1 MATRNGNLRQK
12 ESALRAFNICI
23 LTSSYQRRDKRIAVS
38 FCSNSNSLVLV
49 HCTMIISALRTLA
62 PMLRQNKGTFILL
75 SRHPLHA
82 REAYLRSWRWRT
94 LYMAIAY
101 EEVVGGAFSPH
112 MPTPTQPAEWKIK
125 QQAKQHH
132 YLRTVRAHAQTA
144 LMQGII
150 VRRK

>member
-23 LTSSYQRRDKRIAVS
+23 LTSSYQRRDKRIA
-38 FCSNSNSLVLV
+38 VLV